1 MALLDIT
8 AFDGMTIV
16 ASGRSM
22 VSMSET
28 YPSYTRLGVLENG
41 ALFDADGTADAD
53 VSLGQVTVRYKITP
67 TTKGVTA
74 LNSGIAVLKG
84 LRGKEGT
91 LTGIERAAADTT
103 YTCTARCIDVIQEDI
118 SVNNAPPMHKNYYQ
132 RAYVTVVWQK
142 KTEWV

>member
-8 AFDGMTIV
+8 AFDGTTIV

-28 YPSYTRLGVLENG
+28 YPAYTRMGVLENG
-41 ALFDADGTADAD
+41 AMFDADGAADAD
-53 VSLGQVTVRYKITP
+53 VVLGQVTARYKITP
-67 TTKGVTA
+67 TTKGATA

-91 LTGIERAAADTT
+91 LTGIERGASDVTF
-103 YTCTARCIDVIQEDI
+103 TCTARCIDVVQEDI
-118 SVNNAPPMHKNYYQ
+118 SVHNAPPMHKNYYQ